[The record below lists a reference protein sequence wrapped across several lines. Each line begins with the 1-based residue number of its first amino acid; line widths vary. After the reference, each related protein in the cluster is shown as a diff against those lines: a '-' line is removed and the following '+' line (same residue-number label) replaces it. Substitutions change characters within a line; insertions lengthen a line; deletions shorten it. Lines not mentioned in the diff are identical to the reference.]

1 MVSGTRCVWDT
12 KNLSNRRIFLK
23 PLVIATRASDL
34 ALWQA
39 YHIKSRI
46 ESAFPEI
53 AVELNKI
60 TSKGDKIL
68 DKPLALIGGKGHF
81 TKELEEE
88 MLAGNADI
96 AVHSLKDVPTYIP
109 EGLELCAI
117 TTRQDQSDVLLS
129 HRYQSLEA
137 LPQGAVVGTTSLRR
151 RMQLLEKRPDLVVK
165 ELRGNV
171 NTRLRKLKEGAYD
184 AIILA
189 YIGLFR
195 LDLLKE
201 IPFVQRL
208 DFLIPPMGQAA
219 LGIEIVSNNTSVRK
233 IAMSL
238 NDEQSFLC
246 SILERDFVE
255 KIGAGCSAPVAV
267 NATIEGGVVSIQA
280 MLGYPDGTQIL
291 RHRLSTDFSGCERL
305 GEALAEEMIAQGALD
320 ILAKAEA
327 IAFKDEMP
335 ERL

>member
-1 MVSGTRCVWDT
+1 VE
-12 KNLSNRRIFLK
+12 KLI
-23 PLVIATRASDL
+23 IATRASNL

-39 YHIKSRI
+39 YHIKEKI
-46 ESAFPEI
+46 ETSFSEI
-53 AVELNKI
+53 TVELNEI

-81 TKELEEE
+81 TKELEDE
-88 MLAGNADI
+88 MLEGNADL

-129 HRYQSLEA
+129 HTYKSLDE

-151 RMQLLEKRPDLVVK
+151 RMQLLEKRPDLKVK

-171 NTRLRKLKEGAYD
+171 NTRLRKLKEGQYD

-189 YIGLFR
+189 YIGLHR
-195 LDLLKE
+195 LDLLKD
-201 IPFVQRL
+201 IPFVEKL
-208 DFLIPPMGQAA
+208 DFFIPPMGQAA
-219 LGIEIVSNNTSVRK
+219 LGIEIVSNNDRVRE
-233 IAMSL
+233 IAMTL
-238 NDEQSFLC
+238 NDENAYLC
-246 SILERDFVE
+246 TKLERDFVS

-267 NATIEGGVVSIQA
+267 NAIITGDDITVKA
-280 MLGYPDGTQIL
+280 MLGYPDGTNIMHKEL
-291 RHRLSTDFSGCERL
+291 TAKVNACDAL
-305 GEALAEEMIAQGALD
+305 GQQLAEAMISDGALD
-320 ILAKAEA
+320 ILEKAES